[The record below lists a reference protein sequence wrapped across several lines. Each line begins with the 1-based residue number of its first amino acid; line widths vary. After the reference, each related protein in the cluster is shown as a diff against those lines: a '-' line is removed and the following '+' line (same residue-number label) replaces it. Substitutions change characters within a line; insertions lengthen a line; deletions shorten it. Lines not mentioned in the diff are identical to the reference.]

1 MAMRKNLKIFIIITF
16 FLNSEH
22 TCRLSHSFHRILVS
36 LAPATGLEAETG
48 ALPPAG
54 VARGSRRYAPRYSA
68 SLRTC
73 SFPDKSTAKKNSFW

>member
-1 MAMRKNLKIFIIITF
+1 MAMRKNLKIFIIIF
-16 FLNSEH
+16 FYSEI

-36 LAPATGLEAETG
+36 LASGQGLEAETG

-73 SFPDKSTAKKNSFW
+73 SFPDKSTAK